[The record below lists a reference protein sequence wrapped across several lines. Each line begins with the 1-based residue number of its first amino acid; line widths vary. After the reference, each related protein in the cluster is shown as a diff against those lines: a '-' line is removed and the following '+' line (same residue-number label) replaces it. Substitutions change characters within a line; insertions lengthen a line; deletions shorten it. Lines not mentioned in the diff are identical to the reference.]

1 MKNIMICLEKMDIG
15 GIETSVL
22 NQALEYKRRG
32 IKPIII
38 ASKGIYVDILKE
50 NNIDFEEIEFTLEN
64 NIDMEKAQ
72 KIMNLIDKYNV
83 EQVVINQLPCIL
95 SVLPACI
102 IKNIPYVA
110 YVHTSLKVIQDDD
123 INMYNWYEKTFPIY
137 KDLLNVYFQNAYK
150 IIAISKIAGDYVI
163 DRYQVS
169 KNKLQ
174 VFFNSIDLNLYKST
188 EKENKKEKWV
198 VISRLSNEKEQSIK
212 NAIDIFNY
220 YDNANK
226 TLTIVGDGKKK
237 EELEEYVREKE
248 SKDKITFVGARN
260 DVKDIIDEND
270 VVLGVDRVILE
281 ALAMKK
287 IAVLIGYDKPKQ
299 IITKNNIEIEAN
311 EGFCGASLE
320 SSSIQELASKI
331 KITNIDTEENYQ
343 YVKENLTIQKNIYLV
358 EPEMQKYENAN
369 SEIWK
374 LIVKMQIEK
383 ITLEGRLN
391 KKQNQE
397 KEQEHSKNKQ
407 IEEQQK
413 KLEQMQLELERIK
426 IENDKNF
433 QELQSLYNSK
443 RFKIVNK
450 IANIVKP
457 NKNF

>member
-32 IKPIII
+32 IKPIIV

-64 NIDMEKAQ
+64 NIDMKKAQ
-72 KIMNLIDKYNV
+72 KMMDLIDKYNV

-110 YVHTSLKVIQDDD
+110 YVHTSLKVIQDDN
-123 INMYNWYEKTFPIY
+123 INMYNWYEKTYPIY
-137 KDLLNVYFQNAYK
+137 KDLLKVYFQNAYK

-174 VFFNSIDLNLYKST
+174 VLFNSIDLNLYRST
-188 EKENKKEKWV
+188 KKENKKEKWV
-198 VISRLSNEKEQSIK
+198 VISRLYNEKEQSIK

-226 TLTIVGDGKKK
+226 TLTIVGDGNKK

-311 EGFCGASLE
+311 EGFCGASLA
-320 SSSIQELASKI
+320 SLSIHEIARKI
-331 KITNIDTEENYQ
+331 KIDNINTEENYQ

-358 EPEMQKYENAN
+358 EPEMQKYENVN

-374 LIVKMQIEK
+374 LIEKMQIEK
-383 ITLEGRLN
+383 ITLEEKLN
-391 KKQNQE
+391 QKQESGSNR
-397 KEQEHSKNKQ
+397 Q
-407 IEEQQK
+407 IEELQA
-413 KLEQMQLELERIK
+413 KLEQMQIELERIK

>member
-22 NQALEYKRRG
+22 NQALEYKRIG
-32 IKPIII
+32 IKPIIV

-72 KIMNLIDKYNV
+72 KIMDIIDKYNV

-123 INMYNWYEKTFPIY
+123 INMYNWYEKTYPIY
-137 KDLLNVYFQNAYK
+137 KDLLKVYFQNAYK

-163 DRYQVS
+163 DRYQLS

-174 VFFNSIDLNLYKST
+174 VLFNSIDLNLYKST

-198 VISRLSNEKEQSIK
+198 VISRLSKEKEQSIK

-220 YDNANK
+220 YDNTNK
-226 TLTIVGDGKKK
+226 TLTIVGDGNKK

-311 EGFCGASLE
+311 EGFCGASLA
-320 SSSIQELASKI
+320 SLSIHEIARKI
-331 KITNIDTEENYQ
+331 KIDNINTEENYQ

-358 EPEMQKYENAN
+358 EPEMQKYENVN

-374 LIVKMQIEK
+374 LIEKMQIEK
-383 ITLEGRLN
+383 ITLEEKLN
-391 KKQNQE
+391 QKQENE
-397 KEQEHSKNKQ
+397 SNKQ
-407 IEEQQK
+407 IEELQA
-413 KLEQMQLELERIK
+413 KLEQMQIELERIK
-426 IENDKNF
+426 SENNKNF

>member
-32 IKPIII
+32 IKPIIV

-270 VVLGVDRVILE
+270 VVLGLDRVILE

-311 EGFCGASLE
+311 EGFCGASLA
-320 SSSIQELASKI
+320 SLSIHEIARKVKI
-331 KITNIDTEENYQ
+331 DNINTEENYQ

-358 EPEMQKYENAN
+358 EPEMQKSENVN

-374 LIVKMQIEK
+374 LIEKMQIEK
-383 ITLEGRLN
+383 ITLEEKLN
-391 KKQNQE
+391 QKQESGSNR
-397 KEQEHSKNKQ
+397 Q
-407 IEEQQK
+407 IEELQA
-413 KLEQMQLELERIK
+413 KLEQMQIELERIK

>member
-32 IKPIII
+32 IKPIIV

-72 KIMNLIDKYNV
+72 KIMDLIDKYNV

-110 YVHTSLKVIQDDD
+110 YVHTSLKVIQDDN
-123 INMYNWYEKTFPIY
+123 INMYNWYEKTYPIY
-137 KDLLNVYFQNAYK
+137 KDLLKVYFQNAYK

-163 DRYQVS
+163 NRYQVS

-174 VFFNSIDLNLYKST
+174 VLFNSINLNLYKSSA
-188 EKENKKEKWV
+188 KENKKEKWI
-198 VISRLSNEKEQSIK
+198 VISRLYNEKEQSIK

-220 YDNANK
+220 YDNPNK
-226 TLTIVGDGKKK
+226 TLTIVGDGNKR
-237 EELEEYVREKE
+237 EELEEYAKGKE
-248 SKDKITFVGARN
+248 CKDKIIFVGARN
-260 DVKDIIDEND
+260 NVKDIIDEND
-270 VVLGVDRVILE
+270 VVLGLDRVILE

-287 IAVLIGYDKPKQ
+287 IAILIGYDEPKQ

-320 SSSIQELASKI
+320 SSSIQELARKI
-331 KITNIDTEENYQ
+331 KIDNINTEENYQ

-383 ITLEGRLN
+383 ITLEEKLN
-391 KKQNQE
+391 KKQE
-397 KEQEHSKNKQ
+397 SESNKQ
-407 IEEQQK
+407 IEELQA

>member
-32 IKPIII
+32 IKPIIV

-72 KIMNLIDKYNV
+72 KIMDLIDKYNV

-110 YVHTSLKVIQDDD
+110 YVHTPLQAIKDDD
-123 INMYNWYEKTFPIY
+123 SNMYNWYEKTYPIY
-137 KDLLNVYFQNAYK
+137 KDLLKIYFQNAYK

-163 DRYQVS
+163 DRYQLS

-174 VFFNSIDLNLYKST
+174 VLFNSIDLNLYKST

-198 VISRLSNEKEQSIK
+198 VISRLSKEKEQSIK

-226 TLTIVGDGKKK
+226 TLTIVGDGNKK

-270 VVLGVDRVILE
+270 VVLGLDRVILE

-287 IAVLIGYDKPKQ
+287 IAILIGYDEPKQ

-369 SEIWK
+369 LNIWK
-374 LIVKMQIEK
+374 LIEKMQIEK
-383 ITLEGRLN
+383 INL
-391 KKQNQE
+391 QE
-397 KEQEHSKNKQ
+397 KLNQKQENESNKQ
-407 IEEQQK
+407 IEELQA
-413 KLEQMQLELERIK
+413 KLEQMQIELERIK

>member
-32 IKPIII
+32 IKPIIV

-72 KIMNLIDKYNV
+72 KIMDLIDKYNV

-123 INMYNWYEKTFPIY
+123 VNMYNWYEKTFPIY

-174 VFFNSIDLNLYKST
+174 VLFNSIDLNLYRST
-188 EKENKKEKWV
+188 KKENKKEKWV

-226 TLTIVGDGKKK
+226 TLTIVGDGNKK

-311 EGFCGASLE
+311 EGFCGASLA
-320 SSSIQELASKI
+320 SLSIHEIARKI
-331 KITNIDTEENYQ
+331 KIDNINTEENYQ

-358 EPEMQKYENAN
+358 EPEMQKYENVN
-369 SEIWK
+369 LNIWK
-374 LIVKMQIEK
+374 LIEKMQIEK
-383 ITLEGRLN
+383 ITLEEKLN
-391 KKQNQE
+391 QKQESGSNR
-397 KEQEHSKNKQ
+397 Q
-407 IEEQQK
+407 IEELQA
-413 KLEQMQLELERIK
+413 KLEQMQIELERIK

>member
-32 IKPIII
+32 IKPIIV

-64 NIDMEKAQ
+64 NIDMKKAQ
-72 KIMNLIDKYNV
+72 KIMDIIDKYNV

-123 INMYNWYEKTFPIY
+123 INMYNWYEKTYPIY
-137 KDLLNVYFQNAYK
+137 KDLLKVYFQNAYK

-163 DRYQVS
+163 DRYQLS

-174 VFFNSIDLNLYKST
+174 VLFNSIDLNLYKST

-198 VISRLSNEKEQSIK
+198 VISRLSKEKEQSIK

-220 YDNANK
+220 YDNTNK
-226 TLTIVGDGKKK
+226 TLTIVGDGNKK

-311 EGFCGASLE
+311 EGFCGASLA
-320 SSSIQELASKI
+320 SLSIHEIARKI
-331 KITNIDTEENYQ
+331 KIDNINTEENYQ

-358 EPEMQKYENAN
+358 EPEMQKYENVN

-374 LIVKMQIEK
+374 LIEKMQIEK
-383 ITLEGRLN
+383 ITLEEKLN
-391 KKQNQE
+391 QKQESGSNR
-397 KEQEHSKNKQ
+397 Q
-407 IEEQQK
+407 IEELQA
-413 KLEQMQLELERIK
+413 KLEQMQIELERIK

>member
-32 IKPIII
+32 IKPIIV

-72 KIMNLIDKYNV
+72 KIMDIIDKYNV

-110 YVHTSLKVIQDDD
+110 YVHTALKVIQDDK
-123 INMYNWYEKTFPIY
+123 INMYNWYEKTYPIY
-137 KDLLNVYFQNAYK
+137 KDLLKVYFQNAYK

-174 VFFNSIDLNLYKST
+174 VLFNSIDLNLYKST

-226 TLTIVGDGKKK
+226 TLTIVGDGNKK

-311 EGFCGASLE
+311 EGFCGASLA
-320 SSSIQELASKI
+320 SLSIHEIARKI
-331 KITNIDTEENYQ
+331 KIDNINTEENYQ

-383 ITLEGRLN
+383 ITLEEKLN
-391 KKQNQE
+391 QKQE
-397 KEQEHSKNKQ
+397 SESNKQ
-407 IEEQQK
+407 IEELQA

-426 IENDKNF
+426 SENDKNF

>member
-32 IKPIII
+32 IKPIIV

-64 NIDMEKAQ
+64 NIDMKKAQ
-72 KIMNLIDKYNV
+72 KIMDIIDKYNV

-123 INMYNWYEKTFPIY
+123 INMYNWYEKTYPIY
-137 KDLLNVYFQNAYK
+137 KDLLKVYFQNAYK

-163 DRYQVS
+163 DRYQLS

-174 VFFNSIDLNLYKST
+174 VLFNSIDLNLYKST

-198 VISRLSNEKEQSIK
+198 VISRLSKEKEQSIK

-220 YDNANK
+220 YDNTNK
-226 TLTIVGDGKKK
+226 TLTIVGDGNKK

-311 EGFCGASLE
+311 EGFCGASLA
-320 SSSIQELASKI
+320 SLSIHEIARKI
-331 KITNIDTEENYQ
+331 KIDNINTEENYQ

-358 EPEMQKYENAN
+358 EPEMQKYENVN

-374 LIVKMQIEK
+374 LIEKMQIEK
-383 ITLEGRLN
+383 ITLEEKLN
-391 KKQNQE
+391 QKQESGSNR
-397 KEQEHSKNKQ
+397 Q
-407 IEEQQK
+407 IEELQA
-413 KLEQMQLELERIK
+413 KLEQMQIELERIK
-426 IENDKNF
+426 IENGKNF